1 METFHV
7 NSVYS
12 SCNFHGRYTILSRN
26 VSLTCRTLSFTV
38 YNFFSPRWL
47 IDKGYINRA
56 VQSLRYLRGI
66 ESDSSELISNELAQI
81 KSAIEIHRPPSGFR
95 SWTVLF
101 TNKTLFKRLWRA
113 ALLQFMSQMCGNTA
127 IKYYLP
133 TIFISLGIERKLSLM
148 IGGIE
153 STLKIGCTIIE
164 MLIIDKL
171 GRRITLITGCI
182 VMSIALLVSYALF
195 VTSDKNLSPS
205 LPTRRRIRV
214 PH

>member
-1 METFHV
+1 
-7 NSVYS
+7 
-12 SCNFHGRYTILSRN
+12 
-26 VSLTCRTLSFTV
+26 
-38 YNFFSPRWL
+38 
-47 IDKGYINRA
+47 
-56 VQSLRYLRGI
+56 
-66 ESDSSELISNELAQI
+66 
-81 KSAIEIHRPPSGFR
+81 
-95 SWTVLF
+95 
-101 TNKTLFKRLWRA
+101 
-113 ALLQFMSQMCGNTA
+113 MCGNTA